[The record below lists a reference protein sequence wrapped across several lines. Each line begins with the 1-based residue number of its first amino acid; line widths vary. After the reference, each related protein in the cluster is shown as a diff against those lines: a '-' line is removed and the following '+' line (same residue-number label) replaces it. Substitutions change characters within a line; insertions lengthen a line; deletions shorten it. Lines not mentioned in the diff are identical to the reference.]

1 MSIPMKLLS
10 EAETHNVTIELK
22 GGEVYRGTLDS
33 CEDSMN
39 CQLSNVTHT
48 AKDGRVSKMSAV

>member
-1 MSIPMKLLS
+1 MKLLS